1 MAIEITN
8 TNDLE
13 TLININDEMT
23 IYTVLEQKNCLL
35 THLQAGHTLNIDLSA
50 VSEIDSAGIQLLI
63 FMKKTAD
70 KLDSDF
76 NLLHHSQSVFEV
88 IELFNLTDFFADPI
102 VLPAEWK

>member
-23 IYTVLEQKNCLL
+23 IYTVLEHKNCLL
-35 THLQAGHTLNIDLSA
+35 THLQAGQTLNIDLSA

-63 FMKKTAD
+63 FLKKTAD
-70 KLDSDF
+70 KLGSDF